1 MFSNDSSI
9 YNYVVAC
16 RFIYENNNW
25 GTGTENG
32 GTTDYMY
39 AADDLYASEGYFV
52 YPFDNDIV
60 VIPQLLTDDAI
71 VTINKSNASV
81 LSELYY
87 ALGNPFYANL
97 DITTTNLLNQIQG
110 QTGAY
115 VYNSN
120 SNDWYDTL
128 FTTIK
133 SGQGFFVA
141 GKEGSTTLSTT
152 LTNPNYTSNT
162 TTSSK
167 KSAVKSTENNRIIFS
182 ALANGI
188 TRRVHARQNENAEND
203 FDVKNSYIM
212 FSPNNTKLVE
222 PYFVVDNRNILINEY
237 KTLPYMAPINF
248 YAHNIV
254 DVDFSASNVP
264 ENVSVSIINLSD
276 STKTDLIEGQVFS
289 FTTEEGNNAGKY
301 AIKFAQKNSVGIED
315 VANNE
320 ISMSLYPNLTKEST
334 TLTINGL
341 DKEATMTITDELG
354 RTIQKTTIAANET
367 ARLSTQA
374 SLQVVSITSK

>member
-39 AADDLYASEGYFV
+39 AVDDLYASEGYFV

-60 VIPQLLTDDAI
+60 VIPQLLTGDAI
-71 VTINKSNASV
+71 VTINKSNESV

-133 SGQGFFVA
+133 PGQGFFVA

-237 KTLPYMAPINF
+237 KTLPYIAPINF
-248 YAHNIV
+248 YAHNTV

-264 ENVSVSIINLSD
+264 YKRFYYKSIRQYRD
-276 STKTDLIEGQVFS
+276 RFDR
-289 FTTEEGNNAGKY
+289 
-301 AIKFAQKNSVGIED
+301 
-315 VANNE
+315 
-320 ISMSLYPNLTKEST
+320 
-334 TLTINGL
+334 
-341 DKEATMTITDELG
+341 
-354 RTIQKTTIAANET
+354 RT
-367 ARLSTQA
+367 
-374 SLQVVSITSK
+374 SIFIYYRRG